1 MLALAFAAAVLAD
14 SVLLRSG
21 LAAVLSASP
30 ELQVTQ
36 AVAPSESA
44 SLRADELDIVVH
56 DVPDDLP
63 VEEALA
69 DLPTN
74 VPVLALV
81 GDPARARELLR
92 AGVQGVVQRDASS
105 EMLTAASLA
114 VANGLAALD
123 RESLQV
129 LLSPAVPPDSG
140 VLTARERQVLD
151 LVADGYSNKLIAERL
166 GMSEHTAKFH
176 VRSLLD
182 KLGADTRTEAVA
194 RAVRRGLL
202 AL

>member
-30 ELQVTQ
+30 ELQVTH
-36 AVAPSESA
+36 AIAPSESA
-44 SLRADELDIVVH
+44 SLAADDLDVVVH
-56 DVPDDLP
+56 DVRDEIP

-69 DLPTN
+69 ELPAA

-81 GDPARARELLR
+81 GEPARTRELLR
-92 AGVQGVVQRDASS
+92 AGVQGVVHRDASS
-105 EMLTAASLA
+105 EVLTAASVA

-123 RESLQV
+123 RESLRA
-129 LLSPAVPPDSG
+129 LLVPATPADSG
-140 VLTARERQVLD
+140 LLTARERQVLD

-166 GMSEHTAKFH
+166 GTSEHTAKFH

-194 RAVRRGLL
+194 QAVRRGLL